1 MKKMMWCVAAL
12 LALSGCGGGGNE
24 SGPVDSIEVSMSN
37 VTVTKG
43 DGGCYVG
50 NGPLVHVF
58 GGTPPY
64 RVSNPL
70 PSGLAFSRN
79 VVPASGD
86 AFQINFVG
94 GVCMTSMVV
103 TVEDDMGRLARVTV
117 NNGSAGS

>member
-1 MKKMMWCVAAL
+1 MKMMWCAAAL

-24 SGPVDSIEVSMSN
+24 SGPADSIEVSMST
-37 VTVTKG
+37 VTVSKG
-43 DGGCYVG
+43 DGGCYIG
-50 NGPLVHVF
+50 NGPQVHVF

-70 PSGLAFSRN
+70 PVGLSFSRS

-94 GVCMTSMVV
+94 GICMTSMVV

-117 NNGSAGS
+117 NNGSSSGG

>member
-1 MKKMMWCVAAL
+1 MKMMWYAAAL

-24 SGPVDSIEVSMSN
+24 SGPADSIEVSMST
-37 VTVTKG
+37 VTVSKG

-50 NGPLVHVF
+50 NGPQVHVF

-70 PSGLAFSRN
+70 PVGLSFSRS

-94 GVCMTSMVV
+94 GICMTSMVV

-117 NNGSAGS
+117 NNGSSSGG